1 MFKLINVETGKTLL
15 ESDEKITV
23 ALFVEE
29 KNRVYVSANKNYI
42 TIYQRGKSDER
53 PVIKAIR
60 GRFFLEN
67 RMEL

>member
-1 MFKLINVETGKTLL
+1 MFRLVNVETGKTLV
-15 ESDEKITV
+15 ESEEKIAV

-29 KNRVYVSANKNYI
+29 RNRVYILANKECI
-42 TIYQRGKSDER
+42 IIYQRARGKER
-53 PVIKAIR
+53 PEIKTIR